1 MSFTTLFGAITK
13 PIGADLFSQF
23 DDLRGDDPSP
33 PEAIFLAAEN
43 SFNFLT
49 ESGDNFI
56 IE

>member
-13 PIGADLFSQF
+13 PIGADLFSQ
-23 DDLRGDDPSP
+23 
-33 PEAIFLAAEN
+33 LAAEN